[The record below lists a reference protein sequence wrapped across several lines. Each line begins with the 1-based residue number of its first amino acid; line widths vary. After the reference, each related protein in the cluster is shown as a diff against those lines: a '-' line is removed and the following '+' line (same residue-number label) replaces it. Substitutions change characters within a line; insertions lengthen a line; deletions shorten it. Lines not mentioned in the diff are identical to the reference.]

1 MGGEITYTC
10 IGGNTFVFDLIF
22 YRDCNGAEINMI
34 SENIKV
40 WNHPSISSI
49 NLPFISR
56 VDISPLCT
64 QVTGG
69 PSPFDCG
76 SGSAGGNGI
85 GAIEKITYRSLP
97 ITMNGIPPVQGWIF
111 TYENFS
117 RSGAI
122 TNMVSPSSYGITIA
136 AKMYAIPGFDGSGC
150 SDSSPRFLQEPNFV
164 SCAGSPYIYNMNA
177 VDPDLDSLSFS
188 FGIPY
193 NYFPGATAYNP
204 PTAPI
209 PVPFETGFSYTNPTP
224 SNSINPLN
232 IGATVD
238 SNNGELSFTSYTT
251 GTYVVKISV
260 KSFRSGVLI
269 STGCR

>member
-10 IGGNTFVFDLIF
+10 LGGNTFVFDLIF

-64 QVTGG
+64 QVVGG

-97 ITMNGIPPVQGWIF
+97 ITMNGIPLLRVGYLPMRIF
-111 TYENFS
+111 LEA
-117 RSGAI
+117 G
-122 TNMVSPSSYGITIA
+122 P
-136 AKMYAIPGFDGSGC
+136 
-150 SDSSPRFLQEPNFV
+150 LQTW
-164 SCAGSPYIYNMNA
+164 
-177 VDPDLDSLSFS
+177 
-188 FGIPY
+188 
-193 NYFPGATAYNP
+193 FPHH
-204 PTAPI
+204 PT
-209 PVPFETGFSYTNPTP
+209 E
-224 SNSINPLN
+224 
-232 IGATVD
+232 
-238 SNNGELSFTSYTT
+238 
-251 GTYVVKISV
+251 
-260 KSFRSGVLI
+260 
-269 STGCR
+269 